1 MFQVVSNR
9 MQKTVLVAFD
19 RLLWNSKLKV
29 HEKRSSKIMV
39 RQHCSS
45 LGVPFNMAA
54 FALEPP

>member
-1 MFQVVSNR
+1 

-39 RQHCSS
+39 REHWSS
-45 LGVPFNMAA
+45 RDVPLELVA
-54 FALEPP
+54 FALESLRA